1 MSMSDKRKV
10 RNSTATYCR
19 SYLITL
25 GLIFSALGI
34 FILQSGGAAVAWAW
48 WEFILLAAMLIG
60 GVALMLFGLFGPSSR
75 MESWAEASSRH
86 EASFIIMA
94 LAYPVYLALL
104 PFYSRR

>member
-1 MSMSDKRKV
+1 MSDKRKV

-19 SYLITL
+19 SYLVTL

-34 FILQSGGAAVAWAW
+34 FILQSGGAAVAAWAW
-48 WEFILLAAMLIG
+48 WGFILLAAMLIG

-75 MESWAEASSRH
+75 MEGWAEAPSRH

-104 PFYSRR
+104 PFYGRR